1 TMVNTP
7 ADGFPLEVSETV
19 VVAEHPASQ
28 TIAPGGNAA
37 LSVQATGTGA
47 LRYQWRRNGVA
58 IVGATNASLPIANV
72 TAANAGDYEA
82 IVTDVNGPIVS
93 RMARLAVETP
103 NPGRLVNLSV
113 RGSARSAA
121 APLIVGFSVT

>member
-1 TMVNTP
+1 GP
-7 ADGFPLEVSETV
+7 
-19 VVAEHPASQ
+19 
-28 TIAPGGNAA
+28 
-37 LSVQATGTGA
+37 
-47 LRYQWRRNGVA
+47 NGVA

-82 IVTDVNGPIVS
+82 IVTDANGPIVS

-121 APLIVGFSVT
+121 APLIVGFSVTGGSKQLLIRGIGPALAGFGVGGALPDPRLD